1 MSEVITLNDGI
12 EIPQLGLGVWQV
24 DDDVATGVVLT
35 ALEAGY
41 RHVDSAQGYRNE
53 AGVGRAIA
61 QSGLPRDQVFVTTK
75 LTNEFHL
82 REDARRATHQ
92 SLEKLGLDYVDLYLI
107 HWPAVLKY
115 GEAYLEAWEVLN
127 EAKAEGLVRSI
138 GVSNFNTD
146 HLDRLLTVSD
156 TVPSVNQIECHPT
169 FARTDMA
176 AELSGRG
183 IALEAWSPLGQAQD
197 LQAPAI
203 GAIAADLGRT
213 PAQVIIRWHLQK
225 GHIVIPKS
233 VTPSRIVE
241 NADVFSFALDAD
253 QLAAID
259 ALDSGNRIG
268 ADPATATF

>member
-1 MSEVITLNDGI
+1 MSRTITLNDGV

-24 DDDVATGVVLT
+24 GDEEATGVVLT

-41 RHVDSAQGYRNE
+41 RHVDSAQGYHNE
-53 AGVGRAIA
+53 VGVGRVIA
-61 QSGLPRDQVFVTTK
+61 QSGLPRDQIFVTTK
-75 LTNEFHL
+75 LTNEFHA
-82 REDARRATHQ
+82 RDDARRATRQ

-115 GEAYLEAWEVLN
+115 GEAYLESWEVLN

-138 GVSNFNTD
+138 GVSNFNPD

-169 FARTDMA
+169 FARTDIG
-176 AELSGRG
+176 AELSRRG

-197 LQAPAI
+197 LQAPVI
-203 GAIAADLGRT
+203 GGIAADLGRT

-225 GHIVIPKS
+225 GNIVIPKS

-241 NADVFSFALDAD
+241 NADVYGFELSAE
-253 QLAAID
+253 QVAAID
-259 ALDSGNRIG
+259 SLDAGNRIG
-268 ADPATATF
+268 PDPATAEF

>member
-1 MSEVITLNDGI
+1 MSRTITLNDGV

-24 DDDVATGVVLT
+24 GDEEATGVVLT

-41 RHVDSAQGYRNE
+41 RHVDSAQGYHNE
-53 AGVGRAIA
+53 VGVGRAIA
-61 QSGLPRDQVFVTTK
+61 QSGLPRDQIFVTTK
-75 LTNEFHL
+75 LTNEFHA
-82 REDARRATHQ
+82 RDDARRATRQ

-115 GEAYLEAWEVLN
+115 GEAYLESWEVLN

-138 GVSNFNTD
+138 GVSNFNPD

-169 FARTDMA
+169 FARTDIG
-176 AELSGRG
+176 AELSRRG

-197 LQAPAI
+197 LQAPVI
-203 GAIAADLGRT
+203 GGIAADLGRT

-225 GHIVIPKS
+225 GNIVIPKS

-241 NADVFSFALDAD
+241 NADVYGFELSAE
-253 QLAAID
+253 QVAAID
-259 ALDSGNRIG
+259 SLDAGNRIG
-268 ADPATATF
+268 PDPATAEF

>member
-1 MSEVITLNDGI
+1 MSRTITLNDGV

-24 DDDVATGVVLT
+24 GDEEATGVVLT

-41 RHVDSAQGYRNE
+41 RHVDSAQGYHNE
-53 AGVGRAIA
+53 VGVGRAIA
-61 QSGLPRDQVFVTTK
+61 QSGLPRDQIFVTTK
-75 LTNEFHL
+75 LTNEFHA
-82 REDARRATHQ
+82 RDDARRATRQ

-115 GEAYLEAWEVLN
+115 GEAYLESWEVLN

-138 GVSNFNTD
+138 GVSNFNPD

-169 FARTDMA
+169 FPRTDIG
-176 AELSGRG
+176 AELSRRG

-197 LQAPAI
+197 LQAPVI
-203 GAIAADLGRT
+203 GGIAADLGRT

-225 GHIVIPKS
+225 GNIVIPKS

-241 NADVFSFALDAD
+241 NADVYGFELSAE
-253 QLAAID
+253 QVAAID
-259 ALDSGNRIG
+259 SLDAGNRIG
-268 ADPATATF
+268 PDPATAEF

>member
-1 MSEVITLNDGI
+1 MSAIVTLNDGV

-24 DDDVATGVVLT
+24 GDEEATAAVLT

-41 RHVDSAQGYRNE
+41 RHVDTAQGYRNE

-61 QSGLPRDQVFVTTK
+61 QSGLPRNEVFVTTK

-82 REDARRATHQ
+82 REDARRATRE

-107 HWPAVLKY
+107 HWPAVLAY
-115 GEAYLEAWEVLN
+115 GWAYLEAWEVFN

-138 GVSNFNTD
+138 GVSNFNPD

-156 TVPSVNQIECHPT
+156 TVPSVDQIECHPT

-176 AELSGRG
+176 AELTRRG
-183 IALEAWSPLGQAQD
+183 IVLEAWSPLGQAQD
-197 LQAPAI
+197 LQNPVI

-213 PAQVIIRWHLQK
+213 PAQVIIRWHLQR

-241 NADVFSFALDAD
+241 NGDVFSFELTAE
-253 QLAAID
+253 QLGAID
-259 ALDSGNRIG
+259 ALDAGNRIG
-268 ADPATATF
+268 SDPATATF